1 MRVIIGLE
9 GFGAL
14 GVLGFGAIWLQFPWK
29 CYKLCTEDA
38 FHVRVSK
45 QGLGLTKGLKGLI
58 RTL

>member
-29 CYKLCTEDA
+29 CYKLCA